1 MREWLDEFRKAASQD
16 RQFKKVLEHIGPAFF
31 GDVSAEEVIAALK
44 KLQEEKALLK
54 VENARLLDRLKEAE
68 GGE

>member
-1 MREWLDEFRKAASQD
+1 MSSEKRRARIGSLRRFLSIL
-16 RQFKKVLEHIGPAFF
+16 VLHFF
-31 GDVSAEEVIAALK
+31 GDVRAEEVIAALKK

>member
-31 GDVSAEEVIAALK
+31 GDVRAEEVIAALK
-44 KLQEEKALLK
+44 K
-54 VENARLLDRLKEAE
+54 NFRRRRHY
-68 GGE
+68 

>member
-31 GDVSAEEVIAALK
+31 GDVRAEEVIAALK

>member
-1 MREWLDEFRKAASQD
+1 MSSEKRRARIGSLRRFLSIL
-16 RQFKKVLEHIGPAFF
+16 VLHFF
-31 GDVSAEEVIAALK
+31 GDVRAEEVIAALK

>member
-1 MREWLDEFRKAASQD
+1 MSSEKRRARIGSLRRFLSIL
-16 RQFKKVLEHIGPAFF
+16 VLHFF